1 MDLHSKPTSKQ
12 VIHYF
17 RGCCQHGLLS
27 LSGQQSWLWTLVEA
41 TVVLSCFIVFRTKW
55 LLQAVDIKAA
65 RYAASWP
72 ISLKTFVICHR
83 QSGNEEGHTTA
94 QSSFRRWWPALGFR
108 KKEKRE
114 REKKKNPADLYI
126 GTYTQNHKGKVI
138 QSPHKRRQ
146 PDSNIPKPY
155 KPFYPYPKGWSL
167 I

>member
-1 MDLHSKPTSKQ
+1 MRKDVLQPNQ
-12 VIHYF
+12 AFI
-17 RGCCQHGLLS
+17 GDDQH
-27 LSGQQSWLWTLVEA
+27 W
-41 TVVLSCFIVFRTKW
+41 VL
-55 LLQAVDIKAA
+55 
-65 RYAASWP
+65 
-72 ISLKTFVICHR
+72 
-83 QSGNEEGHTTA
+83 G
-94 QSSFRRWWPALGFR
+94 
-108 KKEKRE
+108 KKKKKRERERE